1 MISILLSNLIAHF
14 VIHVM
19 GIIFHIN
26 LYIVSTELSSSRFST
41 STGTHDDVAT
51 DRGKGKE

>member
-14 VIHVM
+14 VNYDM

-26 LYIVSTELSSSRFST
+26 LSIVSTELSSSRFST
-41 STGTHDDVAT
+41 STGTRDEVAM
-51 DRGKGKE
+51 DRGKGKL